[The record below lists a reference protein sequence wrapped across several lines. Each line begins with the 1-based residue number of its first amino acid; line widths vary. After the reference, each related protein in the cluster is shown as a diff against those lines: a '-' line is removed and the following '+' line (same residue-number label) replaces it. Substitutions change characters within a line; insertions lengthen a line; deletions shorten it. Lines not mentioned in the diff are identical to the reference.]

1 MVRESSNVSL
11 CLVQNRLHIG
21 ADDVQPLGLDAGDF
35 ADAVKA
41 YMGSNAMDIGK
52 VMAEGFV
59 NANSSATTIVQNNAL
74 GEQMADMNNRL
85 GNLEVMTADFFLNMQ
100 TTVEN
105 NAKMTK
111 NSNQMVEL
119 SRETNNLLKNL

>member
-1 MVRESSNVSL
+1 
-11 CLVQNRLHIG
+11 
-21 ADDVQPLGLDAGDF
+21 
-35 ADAVKA
+35 
-41 YMGSNAMDIGK
+41 MGSNAMDIGK

-59 NANSSATTIVQNNAL
+59 NANSSATTIVQNNVL